1 MENGTLAMV
10 SKVTL
15 DPKTLNYVSIKQE
28 DLGIQVPLKIYID
41 ANVGTSGMITEIVY
55 WDSQSQ
61 KLVAPLYNEKKGI
74 NPVTRR
80 YEPSLRGTL
89 TMMRSLKCQFRLY
102 CQIVDMQAQT
112 FLLAMRWAL
121 CRQIWRQNK
130 SFI

>member
-1 MENGTLAMV
+1 MY
-10 SKVTL
+10 KRQ
-15 DPKTLNYVSIKQE
+15 TLNYVSIKQE

-80 YEPSLRGTL
+80 YEPIASRDINNDAIFEVPVQIILPDSGYASSDLLASDAVGTVQTLSLIHICSLRYL
-89 TMMRSLKCQFRLY
+89 EKEF
-102 CQIVDMQAQT
+102 
-112 FLLAMRWAL
+112 
-121 CRQIWRQNK
+121 
-130 SFI
+130 